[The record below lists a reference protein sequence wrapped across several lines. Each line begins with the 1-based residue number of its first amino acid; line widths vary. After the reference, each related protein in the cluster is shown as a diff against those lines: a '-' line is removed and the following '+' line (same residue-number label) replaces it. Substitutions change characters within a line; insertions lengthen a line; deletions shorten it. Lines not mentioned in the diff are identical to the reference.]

1 VDLILVDRRRSVACL
16 SARQNAR
23 GRSSLDGSLGGV
35 LWLPS
40 FPRRPVIGGPGL
52 AAGVLAE
59 ARGANIEWFG
69 DSGGPVGFM
78 YVQVGSCG

>member
-1 VDLILVDRRRSVACL
+1 VACL

-23 GRSSLDGSLGGV
+23 GPSSLDGSLGGV

-52 AAGVLAE
+52 AAGVLVKPFD
-59 ARGANIEWFG
+59 ANIEWSG
-69 DSGGPVGFM
+69 DSRGPVGFM
-78 YVQVGSCG
+78 YVQVGSCA

>member
-1 VDLILVDRRRSVACL
+1 
-16 SARQNAR
+16 
-23 GRSSLDGSLGGV
+23 V

-59 ARGANIEWFG
+59 ALDANIEWFG